1 MLEKWAPLPDLDVVE
16 RRMRRF
22 FEDVGVAPAVTPA
35 ADVYDTPDEIVVE
48 LEVPGYDES
57 ELSVT
62 VYDQTLAVVGDRK
75 GETAKQEK
83 SLRVRERLDSH
94 FVRRFQLPTETD
106 SAHVQA
112 EYAKGVLTLHVP
124 KLAGLKP
131 RTVTI
136 TKK

>member
-62 VYDQTLAVVGDRK
+62 VYDHTLAVVGDRK